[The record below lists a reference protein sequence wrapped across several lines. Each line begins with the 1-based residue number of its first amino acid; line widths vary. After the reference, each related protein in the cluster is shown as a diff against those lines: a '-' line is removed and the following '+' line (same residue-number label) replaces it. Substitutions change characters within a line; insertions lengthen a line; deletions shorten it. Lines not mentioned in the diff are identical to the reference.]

1 MTGSWRAMKVAGL
14 VSSDRVYNP
23 SHALAAAG
31 MLHHVLLD
39 THLTPVAPSPSYA
52 MCRVLSA
59 GSKRRVAIVICVL
72 SSLSTTTFHR
82 DRRGIEIAG

>member
-14 VSSDRVYNP
+14 VSSDRVRDP

-31 MLHHVLLD
+31 MLHTVSWIPTWLL
-39 THLTPVAPSPSYA
+39 VAPSPSYA

-59 GSKRRVAIVICVL
+59 GSKRGWAIVICVL
-72 SSLSTTTFHR
+72 SSLGG
-82 DRRGIEIAG
+82 GIEIAG